1 MYGNLCSYGVK
12 SEPRSV
18 HHAHQLEHHEE
29 AHDERERE
37 ETREA
42 LTFWV
47 PEVIRFG
54 CYKIGGAK
62 PLLSYVSFW
71 FARGVEVLPRPN
83 RFVRLGTSPKFL
95 GMLRVLRFSPTN
107 TIFVKA
113 KRWHKEYLK
122 LPAFWPN
129 GFFALCFSPSAMYV
143 VVVWAMYVA
152 MYVV

>member
-42 LTFWV
+42 LTF
-47 PEVIRFG
+47 
-54 CYKIGGAK
+54 C
-62 PLLSYVSFW
+62 
-71 FARGVEVLPRPN
+71 VEVLPRPN

-113 KRWHKEYLK
+113 KR
-122 LPAFWPN
+122 
-129 GFFALCFSPSAMYV
+129 
-143 VVVWAMYVA
+143 
-152 MYVV
+152 